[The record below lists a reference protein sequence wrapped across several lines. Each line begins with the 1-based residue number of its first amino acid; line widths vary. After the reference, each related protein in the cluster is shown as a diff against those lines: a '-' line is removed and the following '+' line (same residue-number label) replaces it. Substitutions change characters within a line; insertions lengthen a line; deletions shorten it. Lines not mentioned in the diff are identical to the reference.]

1 MRARSRD
8 INIFSM
14 SALDLFASAL
24 GAFILIAVVL
34 FPYFPNTGDSEVR
47 VAEVQAQLA
56 AVQAELERE
65 QAEHAATQQALSQC
79 EEDKQA
85 CESELQSIKFPH
97 LDIVIALDIT
107 GSMRNQITGLRNEV
121 DELAQVLLKLAP
133 SLGMGVIAFGDR
145 CYDTSL
151 FAFNLREI
159 RNNADIETVK
169 GFTAT
174 LAPGMGDDSQCNSD
188 LPEAIHLA
196 LRVALDMS
204 WRSTAEKKL
213 IVIVTDNPA
222 YPEEEENTLAMARAF
237 AGRGADNRV
246 STIYVETSTSSESN
260 TQDFLNALAKAGRGQ
275 YVEGGASM
283 TASILRSLL

>member
-1 MRARSRD
+1 MRARSRE

-56 AVQAELERE
+56 AVQAELDKEKE
-65 QAEHAATQQALSQC
+65 EHEAAKQAVSQC
-79 EEDKQA
+79 EAEKQA
-85 CESELQSIKFPH
+85 CEDELRSVKFPH

-121 DELAQVLLKLAP
+121 DELAHVLLKLAP

-145 CYDTSL
+145 CYATPI
-151 FAFNLREI
+151 FAFDLREI
-159 RNNADIETVK
+159 RNNTDIEAIQR
-169 GFTAT
+169 FTAT
-174 LAPGMGDDSQCNSD
+174 LAPGMGERYPPCNSD
-188 LPEAIHLA
+188 GPEAINLA
-196 LRVALDMS
+196 LREAMSMS
-204 WRSTAEKKL
+204 WRSQAEKKMS
-213 IVIVTDNPA
+213 IIVTDNPA
-222 YPEEEENTLAMARAF
+222 YPEEEANTLAMARDF
-237 AGRGADNRV
+237 AGRGAGNGV
-246 STIYVETSTSSESN
+246 STVYVETGGSG
-260 TQDFLNALAKAGRGQ
+260 QAFLAALAQAGRGQ
-275 YVEGGASM
+275 HVEGGASM